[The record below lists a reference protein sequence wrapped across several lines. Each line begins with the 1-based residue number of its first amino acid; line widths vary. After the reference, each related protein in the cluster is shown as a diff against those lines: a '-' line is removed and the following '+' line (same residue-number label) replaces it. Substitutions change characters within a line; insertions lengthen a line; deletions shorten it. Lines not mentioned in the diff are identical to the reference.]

1 MNEVIDEADCIA
13 YQSVARDAHID
24 RESHYLLLVYYK
36 VLLKTWWVFVIV
48 IGYILHR
55 H

>member
-1 MNEVIDEADCIA
+1 MNEVIDEADRIA
-13 YQSVARDAHID
+13 LQGVARDTHID
-24 RESHYLLLVYYK
+24 RESHYLPLVYYK
-36 VLLKTWWVFVIV
+36 VLLETWWVFVIV